1 RGESCETRQPSVSG
15 WNYRFQCTG
24 GRNFMQLTGYVSVG
38 GARAHRIWFNKAAN
52 MACESMA
59 HVFPGEAFEIKEYSR
74 NHREALVRAE
84 DVDEPAT
91 YHLVNFAT
99 DGAAIVAKSYRQ
111 LTHVKRSKARALD

>member
-1 RGESCETRQPSVSG
+1 MGGPPKRVLPGLKQRVKA
-15 WNYRFQCTG
+15 FQLSNDTS
-24 GRNFMQLTGYVSVG
+24 RLEYASVG

-99 DGAAIVAKSYRQ
+99 HGAAIVAKSHPQ
-111 LTHVKRSKARALD
+111 LTHVKLSKARALD